1 MYQKLIFLFVFSLF
15 LLSAGRQVHSQTEVL
30 WSKNYYYITGVKF
43 SKDGQTVLIASKDT
57 VYLFDAYTGEPTMY
71 ENVHLPVINREILH
85 IDISNDGTNFGALY
99 SDTIRIWNYHSGEI
113 INTLYIPVAGTFKF
127 INNSRHFIT
136 KKWFDEENKW
146 GFIIYDYDNGEEIK
160 SGLAP
165 NLTGITAFSND
176 DRYLAYATPGSSS
189 FGIVLWDIE
198 TMKTITTLGY
208 TSGIARDIAFSPD
221 GKYLGVTDSDGYI
234 KVWDLKT
241 KEKIVD
247 MLHTDAPG
255 KNLFANQIIFSKNSD
270 YLFVG
275 GGYDNIKTTKVWK
288 VPSFEFLHIY
298 EHPYG
303 AASNYQGIDISPD
316 DSLLALI
323 HNSRL
328 LYVVKTDFSLSGILK
343 NDIEND
349 TIVFPNPIKDLLTI
363 EFEVPFSK
371 NTQIK
376 IYDTAGLLMELL
388 SSNDL
393 PITSYTLTYNCS
405 HLPAGK
411 YFITIEQDDFFKTYS
426 FVKL

>member
-1 MYQKLIFLFVFSLF
+1 MYQKIMFLFVFSLF

-71 ENVHLPVINREILH
+71 ENVHLPVINREIAN
-85 IDISNDGTNFGALY
+85 IDLTSDGKYFAAAY
-99 SDTIRIWNYHSGEI
+99 SDTIRIWEYHTGEI
-113 INTLYIPVAGTFKF
+113 FKTLYDVGRGWFAFLNNEKQIITAHRDSGVYLSVYDIVDFK
-127 INNSRHFIT
+127 
-136 KKWFDEENKW
+136 
-146 GFIIYDYDNGEEIK
+146 EIK
-160 SGLAP
+160 RGSNNQDFRSLS
-165 NLTGITAFSND
+165 ISND
-176 DRYLAYATPGSSS
+176 KRFIAFQEQYSLK
-189 FGIVLWDIE
+189 IVLWDIE
-198 TMKTITTLGY
+198 TMKPITTLGY

-376 IYDTAGLLMELL
+376 IYDTAGLLMKLL

>member
-1 MYQKLIFLFVFSLF
+1 MYQKIMFLFVLSLF
-15 LLSAGRQVHSQTEVL
+15 LLSAGTQVHSQTEVL

-71 ENVHLPVINREILH
+71 ENVHLPVINREIAN
-85 IDISNDGTNFGALY
+85 IDLTSDGKYFAAAY
-99 SDTIRIWNYHSGEI
+99 SDTIRIWEYHTGEI
-113 INTLYIPVAGTFKF
+113 FKTLYDVGRGWFAFLNNEKQIITAHRDSGVYLSVYDIVDFK
-127 INNSRHFIT
+127 
-136 KKWFDEENKW
+136 
-146 GFIIYDYDNGEEIK
+146 EIK
-160 SGLAP
+160 RGSNNQDFRSLS
-165 NLTGITAFSND
+165 ISND
-176 DRYLAYATPGSSS
+176 KRFIAFQEQYSLK
-189 FGIVLWDIE
+189 IVLWDIE
-198 TMKTITTLGY
+198 TMKPITTLGY

>member
-1 MYQKLIFLFVFSLF
+1 MYQKILFLFILSLF
-15 LLSAGRQVHSQTEVL
+15 LLSAGTQVHSQTEVL
-30 WSKNYYYITGVKF
+30 WSKKFHDLGGVKF

-57 VYLFDAYTGEPTMY
+57 VYLFDAFTGEPTMY
-71 ENVHLPVINREILH
+71 EKVHLPVINREILH

-198 TMKTITTLGY
+198 TMKPITTLGY

-234 KVWDLKT
+234 KVWDLET

-255 KNLFANQIIFSKNSD
+255 KNLFAEQLCFTNDSQ
-270 YLFVG
+270 YLITC
-275 GGYDNIKTTKVWK
+275 GGYFQDKTTKIWK
-288 VPSFEFLHIY
+288 IPEFELINYYKHPIASFY
-298 EHPYG
+298 T
-303 AASNYQGIDISPD
+303 IDISPN
-316 DSLLALI
+316 DSLLAMFFQFHVHI
-323 HNSRL
+323 IG
-328 LYVVKTDFSLSGILK
+328 TDFTPTSIADNS
-343 NDIEND
+343 IESEA
-349 TIVFPNPIKDLLTI
+349 TIIPNPIKDLLTI
-363 EFEVPFSK
+363 ELQNPIL
-371 NTQIK
+371 NTTIVK
-376 IYDTAGLLMELL
+376 IYDSKGVLIEQI
-388 SSNDL
+388 SNNKL
-393 PITSYTLTYNCS
+393 TIGSTSLTYNCS
-405 HLPAGK
+405 HLSPGA
-411 YFITIEQDDFFKTYS
+411 YFVVIEQGGAINQFS

>member
-1 MYQKLIFLFVFSLF
+1 MYQKIMFLFVLSLF
-15 LLSAGRQVHSQTEVL
+15 LLSPGTQVHSQTEVL

-71 ENVHLPVINREILH
+71 ENVHLPVINREIAN
-85 IDISNDGTNFGALY
+85 IDLTSDGKYFAAAY
-99 SDTIRIWNYHSGEI
+99 SDTIRIWEYHTGEI
-113 INTLYIPVAGTFKF
+113 FKTLYDVGRGWFAFLNNEKQIITAHRDSGVYLSVYDIVDFK
-127 INNSRHFIT
+127 
-136 KKWFDEENKW
+136 
-146 GFIIYDYDNGEEIK
+146 EIK
-160 SGLAP
+160 RGSNNQDFRSLS
-165 NLTGITAFSND
+165 ISND
-176 DRYLAYATPGSSS
+176 KRFIAFQEQYSLK
-189 FGIVLWDIE
+189 IVLWDIE
-198 TMKTITTLGY
+198 TMKPITTLGY

-405 HLPAGK
+405 HLPAGA
-411 YFITIEQDDFFKTYS
+411 YFIIIEQGGSFSQYS
-426 FVKL
+426 FVKV

>member
-15 LLSAGRQVHSQTEVL
+15 LLSAGRQVHCQTDVL
-30 WSKNYYYITGVKF
+30 WSKKFHDLGGVKF
-43 SKDGQTVLIASKDT
+43 SKDGQTVLIAEADT
-57 VYLFDAYTGEPTMY
+57 VYLYDAYTGEPTMY
-71 ENVHLPVINREILH
+71 EKVHLPVINREILH

-198 TMKTITTLGY
+198 TMKPITTLGY

-234 KVWDLKT
+234 KVWDLET

-255 KNLFANQIIFSKNSD
+255 KDVFASGIIFTSNSKHII
-270 YLFVG
+270 VG
-275 GGYDNIKTTKVWK
+275 GGYFQNYVGKIWK
-288 VPSFEFLHIY
+288 FPEIEFVKSYNNLS
-298 EHPYG
+298 PG
-303 AASNYQGIDISPD
+303 VKSDISPN
-316 DSLLALI
+316 DSLLTATTPNFI
-323 HNSRL
+323 HI
-328 LYVVKTDFSLSGILK
+328 FGINYNPSSIK
-343 NDIEND
+343 NKEYEND
-349 TIVFPNPIKDLLTI
+349 TLIIPNPVKDLITI
-363 EFEVPFSK
+363 ELQNPIL
-371 NTQIK
+371 NTTIVK
-376 IYDTAGLLMELL
+376 IYDSKGVLIEQI
-388 SSNDL
+388 SNNKL
-393 PITSYTLTYNCS
+393 PIGSTTLTYNCS
-405 HLPAGK
+405 HLPVGK
-411 YFITIEQDDFFKTYS
+411 YFMTIEQDDFFKTYS

>member
-1 MYQKLIFLFVFSLF
+1 MQTNLIFLFVLSLF
-15 LLSAGRQVHSQTEVL
+15 LLSAGTQVHSQTEVL
-30 WSKNYYYITGVKF
+30 WSKKFHDLGGVKF
-43 SKDGQTVLIASKDT
+43 SKDGQTVLIAEADT

-71 ENVHLPVINREILH
+71 EKVHLPVINREILH

-113 INTLYIPVAGTFKF
+113 INTLYLPVAGTFKF

-198 TMKTITTLGY
+198 TMKPITTLGY
-208 TSGIARDIAFSPD
+208 VNALVNDIAFSPD

-234 KVWDLKT
+234 KVWDLET

-247 MLHTDAPG
+247 MLHTG
-255 KNLFANQIIFSKNSD
+255 KNSFANQIIFSKNSD

-275 GGYDNIKTTKVWK
+275 GGYGNIKTTKVWK

-316 DSLLALI
+316 DSLLALV

-349 TIVFPNPIKDLLTI
+349 TIVFPNPVKDLLTI
-363 EFEVPFSK
+363 ELHNPIL
-371 NTQIK
+371 NTTIVK
-376 IYDTAGLLMELL
+376 IYDSKGVLIEQISNNKLTIGSTTL
-388 SSNDL
+388 S
-393 PITSYTLTYNCS
+393 YNCS
-405 HLPAGK
+405 HLPAGA
-411 YFITIEQDDFFKTYS
+411 YFIIIEQDGNFKQYS
-426 FVKL
+426 FVKV

>member
-1 MYQKLIFLFVFSLF
+1 MYQKIIFLLVFSLF
-15 LLSAGRQVHSQTEVL
+15 LLSAGRQMHSQKDVL

-57 VYLFDAYTGEPTMY
+57 VYLFDAFTGEPTMC
-71 ENVHLPVINREILH
+71 EKVHLPVINREIAN
-85 IDISNDGTNFGALY
+85 IDLTSDGKYFAAAY
-99 SDTIRIWNYHSGEI
+99 SDTIRIWEYHTGEI
-113 INTLYIPVAGTFKF
+113 FKTLYDMGRGWFAFLNNEKQIITAYRDSGVYLSVYDIVDFK
-127 INNSRHFIT
+127 
-136 KKWFDEENKW
+136 
-146 GFIIYDYDNGEEIK
+146 EIK
-160 SGLAP
+160 RGSNNQDFRSLS
-165 NLTGITAFSND
+165 ISND
-176 DRYLAYATPGSSS
+176 KRFIAFQEQYSLK
-189 FGIVLWDIE
+189 IVLWDIE
-198 TMKTITTLGY
+198 TMKPITTLGY

-234 KVWDLKT
+234 KVWDLET

-255 KNLFANQIIFSKNSD
+255 ANLFANQIIFSKNSD

-363 EFEVPFSK
+363 ELQNPIL
-371 NTQIK
+371 NTTIVK
-376 IYDTAGLLMELL
+376 IYDSKGVLIEQI
-388 SSNDL
+388 SNNKL
-393 PITSYTLTYNCS
+393 PIGSTSLTYNCS